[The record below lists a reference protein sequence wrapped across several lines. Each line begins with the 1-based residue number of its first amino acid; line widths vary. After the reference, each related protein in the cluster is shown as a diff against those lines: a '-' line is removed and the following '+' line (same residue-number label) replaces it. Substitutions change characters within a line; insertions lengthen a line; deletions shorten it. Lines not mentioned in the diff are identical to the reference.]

1 MDKKLLNQFKRW
13 AKSLLRVNPDY
24 VKIGKRLRDYIRGPN
39 WDAPD
44 VEYAHYREYI
54 EIYGEELLKF
64 FEDFR
69 NDEDASRALANYNA
83 LLTASGVLTEEK
95 KTYAAKALKRAEAI
109 GVYEYNVNGRFMEYW
124 SFFGSEGW
132 YFVRHDLDKGEDV
145 FRGANIPF
153 GEDSPIPAF
162 LLTKTGATLYN
173 YMVG

>member
-1 MDKKLLNQFKRW
+1 MNKNLLNQFKRW
-13 AKSLLRVNPDY
+13 AKSLLRVNSDY
-24 VKIGKRLRDYIRGPN
+24 VKDVKRLRDYIRGPN

-54 EIYGEELLKF
+54 GNYGEELLRF
-64 FEDFR
+64 FEELRGDK
-69 NDEDASRALANYNA
+69 DVSRALANYNA
-83 LLTASGVLTEEK
+83 LLIASGVLTEEK
-95 KTYAAKALKRAEAI
+95 KVYTAKARERAEAI
-109 GVYEYNVNGRFMEYW
+109 GVTEYSVNGRFMEYW
-124 SFFGSEGW
+124 SFYGSEGW

-173 YMVG
+173 CCLG